1 MKKRLPS
8 IDRPAWKKQPF
19 RPEEHESATL
29 SLSLVHYK
37 EMKFVLLWQQRSEKR
52 RGERA
57 SRIGSLVEWDCNRR
71 QNRRTGPAPFLIDLE
86 PVYPKHEVQMDGIMQ
101 SASST
106 WAPFRIAPYF
116 SERVWG
122 YHDLHPWYDRVAEG
136 APIGEA
142 WLTGDQCVV
151 TSGAHAGQALGTL
164 FADHTEALLGPAAP
178 RNGSPLLIKVLF
190 VKEKLS
196 VQVHPDDRMAQKY
209 GDPRGK
215 TECWYVL
222 EAEPGAQVACGR
234 KPGVT
239 LNEVKEGIAAG
250 TLESSLNLLD
260 VAVGEMIFVDAGTVH
275 AIWPGSILLETQQN
289 CDLTY
294 RMYDYGRGRELHIQK
309 SLEATKLVT
318 RAGKVSAHAQA
329 GRSLLI
335 EEDYF
340 RVERIEVA
348 GSRASAS
355 LPGEG
360 EPTPGLQYLFVAE
373 GAARVAGA
381 GFQSLDVPM
390 GGMVAVPAASPEF
403 VVEDMGALELMRITP
418 RWPEGK

>member
-1 MKKRLPS
+1 
-8 IDRPAWKKQPF
+8 
-19 RPEEHESATL
+19 
-29 SLSLVHYK
+29 
-37 EMKFVLLWQQRSEKR
+37 
-52 RGERA
+52 
-57 SRIGSLVEWDCNRR
+57 
-71 QNRRTGPAPFLIDLE
+71 
-86 PVYPKHEVQMDGIMQ
+86 
-101 SASST
+101 
-106 WAPFRIAPYF
+106 
-116 SERVWG
+116 
-122 YHDLHPWYDRVAEG
+122 
-136 APIGEA
+136 
-142 WLTGDQCVV
+142 
-151 TSGAHAGQALGTL
+151 
-164 FADHTEALLGPAAP
+164 
-178 RNGSPLLIKVLF
+178 
-190 VKEKLS
+190 
-196 VQVHPDDRMAQKY
+196 MAQKY

-222 EAEPGAQVACGR
+222 EAEPGAQVACGL

-318 RAGKVSAHAQA
+318 RAGKVPSCAQA

-360 EPTPGLQYLFVAE
+360 EPTPGLQYLFAAA
-373 GAARVAGA
+373 GAARVEGA
-381 GFQSLDVPM
+381 GFEALDVPM

-403 VVEDMGALELMRITP
+403 VVEDLGALELMRITP